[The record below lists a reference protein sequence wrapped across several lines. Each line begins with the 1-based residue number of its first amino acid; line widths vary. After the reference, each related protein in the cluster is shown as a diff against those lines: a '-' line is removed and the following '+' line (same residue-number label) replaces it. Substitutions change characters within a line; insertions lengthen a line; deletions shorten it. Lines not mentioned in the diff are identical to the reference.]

1 MEFTLSGLVT
11 YSQSSPLMKIL
22 KRSSDATLADTAA
35 KKRDMLEVARMVK
48 RNSNTA
54 NMYYSSKVMGTRLT
68 THTIVFYL

>member
-1 MEFTLSGLVT
+1 
-11 YSQSSPLMKIL
+11 MKIL